1 MPDSSNT
8 PGNTPGNTPNQ
19 ASAQA
24 TEPRSMIP
32 APRRRRRL
40 LRPFLLLLGPVVVL
54 LGAAYLYETGG
65 RSVDTDNAYV
75 KSSKTSISADISGR
89 VTSVLVHENDIV
101 KAGEPLFTIDEEP
114 LKIALAKAEAKMQNV
129 GYDID
134 ALRASYHQRQEELKM
149 AQSNQ
154 EYADREYKR
163 RKNLIDSKV
172 ISATE
177 FDDAR
182 NKLDVANRQID
193 SIQQDLDRI
202 LAQLGGSPDIPV
214 EQHPQYMEAAAE
226 VDQAKLD
233 LRHAVVPA
241 PDTGI
246 VSRIDALQ
254 VGDYVNEGQPVFSLV
269 STEHLWVEAN
279 LKETDL
285 TNVKPGQRATV
296 TIDSYPGETWTGTV
310 ASIGAATGSEFSVLP
325 PQNASGN
332 WVKVVQ
338 RLPVRV
344 VLDSNQSQSRLRA
357 GMSAIVDI
365 DTNTRRSFAGL
376 FGGIMAWA
384 DSEVGTEPKK

>member
-1 MPDSSNT
+1 
-8 PGNTPGNTPNQ
+8 
-19 ASAQA
+19 
-24 TEPRSMIP
+24 MIP

-54 LGAAYLYETGG
+54 IGAAYLYETGG

-89 VTSVLVHENDIV
+89 VVSVLVHENDIV
-101 KAGEPLFTIDEEP
+101 AAGQPLFTIDEEP

-129 GYDID
+129 GYDIE
-134 ALRASYHQRQEELKM
+134 ALRASYHQQQEELKM

-154 EYADREYKR
+154 GYADREYKR

-233 LRHAVVPA
+233 LKHAVVPA

-296 TIDSYPGETWTGTV
+296 TIDSYPGESWTGTV

-344 VLDSNQSQSRLRA
+344 VLDPNQSQSRLRA

-376 FGGIMAWA
+376 FGGIVAWA
-384 DSEVGTEPKK
+384 DSGK